1 MNVLN
6 NPFDI
11 RGILLFAGENGDVA
25 AMSAP
30 TVFTGQ
36 RLRGTLL
43 LSQQA
48 SSLSFDAVHV
58 VLKGVSAHVSSKFSV
73 Y

>member
-1 MNVLN
+1 MNILTES
-6 NPFDI
+6 FDT
-11 RGILLFAGENGDVA
+11 RGRILFAGENGLVA

-48 SSLSFDAVHV
+48 RSLSFDAVHLI
-58 VLKGVSAHVSSKFSV
+58 LKGVSAHVLSKFSA